1 MNTDNTSPSF
11 PRSAWER
18 TSGRSASRP
27 SRTAERC
34 NVRSHAER
42 GNESK
47 QMSMRFL
54 QLIFLP
60 FFRLSVFICVY
71 LWLIFGHSSGTT
83 VNADEGMWLLN
94 NPPRKYLNERH
105 QFNLSD
111 EWLERAQKGSVRFN
125 NGGSGSFVS
134 AEGLIVTNHHIG
146 ADCLQKLSPKDKDYL
161 RDGFYAATREKELR
175 CPDLELNVLQSI
187 EDVTERVNAA
197 VKPDMTPA
205 KAFAARRAVMAA
217 IEKESTEKTKLRS
230 DVVTL
235 YQGGA
240 YHLYRYKKY
249 TDVRLVFA
257 PEHAIAFFGGD
268 TDNFEY
274 PRFNLDICFFRA
286 YEEGKPAHPTHYFHW
301 SREGP
306 KEGDLVFVLGHP
318 GSTNRLDTLAKLL
331 HRRDVTLP
339 YWLNRLRSQE
349 ALLLQFSERG
359 PQQARMAAKDLHRV
373 ANARKA
379 IGGQYQGLLDPA
391 IVRRKGEE
399 EASLLSGVQRD
410 AAKLKALQEALKRI
424 EGAERKL
431 AGFEREFYLLERGDA
446 FDSQLFHIARH
457 LVRLTAELPKANA
470 ERLREYRDS
479 ALESLKFQLFSP
491 APIHAELER
500 AKLANSLTFLVESLG
515 GAHPLVV
522 KILADRS
529 PSARAAEAID
539 GCKLIDP
546 AERRRLADG
555 GARAIEDSSD
565 PLIRFAR
572 LVDDAARAVRKRHE
586 DEVEEVERQANAA
599 IARTRFAV
607 HGDAVAPD
615 ATFTLRLAFGVVKG
629 YAVEGVEVPYFTTF
643 GGAFARADKQRQRE
657 PFVLPK
663 RWLDAKDKIDLQT
676 PFNFVSTA
684 DTIGGNSGSPVL
696 NRDGE
701 LVGINFD
708 RNRHGLVRNFVYTDE
723 QARHIAVHSRGVL
736 AALRTLYDAQ
746 TLVEELK

>member
-1 MNTDNTSPSF
+1 VILAAAVVAVLLVSRAFSP
-11 PRSAWER
+11 
-18 TSGRSASRP
+18 
-27 SRTAERC
+27 
-34 NVRSHAER
+34 V
-42 GNESK
+42 
-47 QMSMRFL
+47 M
-54 QLIFLP
+54 
-60 FFRLSVFICVY
+60 
-71 LWLIFGHSSGTT
+71 T

-94 NPPRKYLNERH
+94 DPPRKYLQDKHGFDLRA
-105 QFNLSD
+105 
-111 EWLERAQKGSVRFN
+111 EWLERAQKASVRFN
-125 NGGSGSFVS
+125 HGGSGSFVS
-134 AEGLIVTNHHIG
+134 ADGLIVTNHHIG

-161 RDGFYAATREKELR
+161 RDGYHAATCDQELK

-187 EDVTERVNAA
+187 EDVTARVNEA

-217 IEKESTEKTKLRS
+217 IEKESLEKTKLRS

-235 YQGGA
+235 YQGGQ

-286 YEEGKPAHPTHYFHW
+286 YEDGKPAKPSHFFKW
-301 SREGP
+301 SASGP
-306 KEGDLVFVLGHP
+306 REGDLVFVTGHP

-339 YWLNRLRSQE
+339 YWLNRLRAQE
-349 ALLLQFSERG
+349 ALLTQFSGRG
-359 PQQARMAAKDLHRV
+359 PEQTRMAQKDLHRV

-391 IVRRKGEE
+391 IIRRKTDEE
-399 EASLLSGVQRD
+399 LSLLSAV
-410 AAKLKALQEALKRI
+410 KLKGDEVKHKAFQDALAHIEEAEKT
-424 EGAERKL
+424 L

-446 FDSQLFHIARH
+446 FDAELFHIARH

-491 APIHAELER
+491 APIHPELEKAR
-500 AKLANSLTFLVESLG
+500 LANSLTFLAENLG
-515 GAHPLVV
+515 GSYPLAV
-522 KILADRS
+522 KVLGERS
-529 PSARAAEAID
+529 PSARAVELID
-539 GCKLIDP
+539 GCKLANP

-555 GARAIEDSSD
+555 GTKAIEDSTD

-572 LVDDAARAVRKRHE
+572 LVDEDARALRKRHE
-586 DEVEEVERQANAA
+586 DQVEEVERQANAQL
-599 IARTRFAV
+599 ARSRFEVLGTAL
-607 HGDAVAPD
+607 APD
-615 ATFTLRLAFGVVKG
+615 ATFTLRLAFGVVRG
-629 YAVEGVEVPYFTTF
+629 YRVDGVELPYTTTF
-643 GGAFARADKQRQRE
+643 GGAFERADKQGHRE

-663 RWLDAKDKIDLQT
+663 RWLDAKSKLKLET

-696 NRDGE
+696 NREGE

-736 AALRTLYDAQ
+736 EALRTLYDAKA
-746 TLVEELK
+746 LVEELKKN